1 MRTGG
6 VGPLKEGKRWSERK
20 DKRRKERWKGEE
32 EGGRKE
38 GRGISSSDS
47 MKEHRISRWPWAP
60 TWDRVSP
67 RAREAA

>member
-47 MKEHRISRWPWAP
+47 MKEHRISVQQA
-60 TWDRVSP
+60 
-67 RAREAA
+67 